1 MKWFRCVILSLLLN
15 FIRGDLRYE
24 GELHKGLEGPIQ
36 GILNDFPKQ
45 EIIEPVRAEGQV
57 WSEGWV

>member
-1 MKWFRCVILSLLLN
+1 MSLLLN

-45 EIIEPVRAEGQV
+45 EIIEPVRAESQV